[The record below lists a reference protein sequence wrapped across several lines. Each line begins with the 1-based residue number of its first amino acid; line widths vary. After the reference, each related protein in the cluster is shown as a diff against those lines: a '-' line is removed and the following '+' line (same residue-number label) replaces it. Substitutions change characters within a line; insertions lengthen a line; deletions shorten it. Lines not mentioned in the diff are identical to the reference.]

1 MRTGPLHQHGSARHN
16 PHCSSLG
23 AARRLS
29 ARITTICSSRQPR
42 RNRPVRSNHCVRA
55 ESAGPNA
62 IHCRATTSASRLA
75 DRNDARDCPT
85 PDNSDWT
92 TNMVPPST
100 AAPTPSR
107 TTDPEPDA
115 RHRRRPG
122 GGRNHLNTGVPAH
135 RHLRRIA
142 DNDVQTARRPTRG
155 VTRPGEGPH
164 PPCWPRQSPPHRYR
178 YTDLT
183 HAARQDGGLG
193 HGVDKKPRIITN
205 HVAAHRRG
213 RPQRSCPRNQ

>member
-1 MRTGPLHQHGSARHN
+1 MGPHVVRDSTAWGVAGTGQARRMAPAFRVFRVLRPVRIHRAAIRHLDADRPLHQHGSARHD

-55 ESAGPNA
+55 ESAGPNG

-75 DRNDARDCPT
+75 DRNDARDCST

-107 TTDPEPDA
+107 TADPEPDA
-115 RHRRRPG
+115 RHRRRWPG
-122 GGRNHLNTGVPAH
+122 GGRNRLNTGVPAH
-135 RHLRRIA
+135 RHIGRIA
-142 DNDVQTARRPTRG
+142 DNDVK
-155 VTRPGEGPH
+155 RPGG
-164 PPCWPRQSPPHRYR
+164 
-178 YTDLT
+178 
-183 HAARQDGGLG
+183 
-193 HGVDKKPRIITN
+193 
-205 HVAAHRRG
+205 
-213 RPQRSCPRNQ
+213 QRVG